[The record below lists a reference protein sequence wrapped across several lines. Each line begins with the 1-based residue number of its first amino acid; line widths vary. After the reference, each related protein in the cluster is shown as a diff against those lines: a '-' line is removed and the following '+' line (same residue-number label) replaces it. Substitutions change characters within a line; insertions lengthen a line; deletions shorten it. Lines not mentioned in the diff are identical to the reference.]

1 MIMKHSY
8 LGWFIGYEPFNPVT
22 GRYYASRFGVK
33 ICSNSYESILSMVDT
48 RVKEKSN
55 FVA

>member
-8 LGWFIGYEPFNPVT
+8 LGWFIGYDSYAPVS

-33 ICSNSYESILSMVDT
+33 MCSNSYESILSMVDT